1 MTENQHLTDV
11 RQKLEELQREHDE
24 QKINYANTYAEN
36 IRLNDRLLTAE
47 MAQDALV
54 ASLEH
59 VQQSLS

>member
-54 ASLEH
+54 ANLQH
-59 VQQSLS
+59 IQQTLS